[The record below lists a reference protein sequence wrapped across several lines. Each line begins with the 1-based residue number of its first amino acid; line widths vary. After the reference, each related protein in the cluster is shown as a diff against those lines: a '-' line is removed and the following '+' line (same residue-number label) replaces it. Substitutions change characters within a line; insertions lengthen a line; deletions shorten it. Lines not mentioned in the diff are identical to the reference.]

1 LYQGSRALGSVMDRW
16 TDATPQPIVANGKA
30 GDAGPLVRLGFN
42 VYGAGNPGDDLTLAG
57 TLELLPPHVRV
68 VGYLPLAHLGPM
80 RIRFP
85 RVEWLPA
92 PGPAPRADEVWLGA
106 GVTPIQVLSGSGFIR
121 HLETELL
128 GRRYRRTVMS
138 GIGVEEEALPE
149 AARFRRILERV
160 DFITA
165 RDDMSAAFLIRELG
179 VPPSRVR
186 AGGDL
191 ANLFLETASS
201 VEPDNRDRPVTVA
214 VNFYRERF
222 DLRSRLALARF
233 FRHRPRGEYWCFLL
247 NETRTFPHSERALYR
262 VHQGLWG
269 LANRHGWLPMI
280 TPNYLSP
287 RIEDLVSH
295 LAHIETVL
303 ATRYHLL
310 LAAAWYGC
318 RVCGIA
324 RSSKIAALCGDLDIP
339 IIDGPLTERTLH
351 RGIAAARRVDRER
364 LVDLAARGRA
374 AHATAISRLLDWG
387 A

>member
-1 LYQGSRALGSVMDRW
+1 MQQGSYALGSVMDRW
-16 TDATPQPIVANGKA
+16 ADARPQTIVANGSA
-30 GDAGPLVRLGFN
+30 ADVGPLVRLGFN

-57 TLELLPPHVRV
+57 TLELLPPHVRI
-68 VGYLPLAHLGPM
+68 VGYLPLEHLGPM

-85 RVEWLPA
+85 RVQWLPA

-138 GIGVEEEALPE
+138 GIGVEQEALPE

-165 RDDMSAAFLIRELG
+165 RDDMSAAFLTHELG
-179 VPPSRVR
+179 VPPARVR
-186 AGGDL
+186 TGGDL
-191 ANLFLETASS
+191 ANLFLESASS
-201 VEPDNRDRPVTVA
+201 VEPENRGRPVSVA

-222 DLRSRLALARF
+222 DLRSRLALARL

-247 NETRTFPHSERALYR
+247 SETRAFQRSERSLYR
-262 VHQGLWG
+262 THHGLWS
-269 LANRHGWLPMI
+269 LASRHGWLPMI

-324 RSSKIAALCGDLDIP
+324 RSSKIAALCAELDVP
-339 IIDGPLTERTLH
+339 MIDGPLTERGLQQ
-351 RGIAAARRVDRER
+351 GIAAARRVDRDR
-364 LVDLAARGRA
+364 LLDLTARGRE
-374 AHATAISRLLDWG
+374 AHATAISQLLDWG